1 MTPST
6 RWHDKKGMDDNGII
20 GIAVLVLI
28 VLGVVFLVVVLHF
41 DIVGWIEGVVGK
53 FIHINHIL
61 LSI

>member
-6 RWHDKKGMDDNGII
+6 RWHDKKGMDDRGFI
-20 GIAVLVLI
+20 GIVILALI

-41 DIVGWIEGVVGK
+41 DIVGWTEGVVGK